1 MSADQGSYTELAEDW
16 ADDPWFRFPRAFIR
30 DQSISWE
37 ARAIAAWMASHDPSF
52 RFTVDYIV
60 RSGPAGRDKVRRIM
74 KELETAGYLVRVRAR
89 NEDGSFGA
97 IVHRLHPRPA
107 AAERQMPRS
116 VPAPE
121 KPVVVDEDENR
132 RSEPAPEKPAPG
144 EPSPGDQE
152 VYREIKRR
160 REGGKEALLAA
171 SSTSAEALQLV
182 ASLEFGR
189 HVRPTTREAVEL
201 AVLVD
206 AAVTGG
212 LTLPEVKRHAQAKV
226 NQAKSHPVSYL
237 RRGLAAENLPIPSAP
252 AVPARP
258 PAAAPTSTDAHRA
271 AIRARFGV
279 GRGLRYQQLA
289 DANPRECQEQT

>member
-1 MSADQGSYTELAEDW
+1 MARVSTDQGSYTELSEDW

-30 DQSISWE
+30 DQTISWE
-37 ARAIAAWMASHDPSF
+37 ARAVAAWMASHDPSF

-74 KELETAGYLVRVRAR
+74 KELETAGYLVRARAR

-107 AAERQMPRS
+107 AAERQTPRS
-116 VPAPE
+116 EPAPE
-121 KPVVVDEDENR
+121 KPAVVDEDENR
-132 RSEPAPEKPAPG
+132 RSEPGPEKPAPG

-152 VYREIKRR
+152 VHKEIKRR
-160 REGGKEALLAA
+160 KEGEREESPPA
-171 SSTSAEALQLV
+171 SSTSTEARQLI

-189 HVRPTTREAVEL
+189 HIRPTTREASEL

-206 AAVTGG
+206 AAVAGG
-212 LTLPEVKRHAQAKV
+212 LSLHEVKRHAQAKV

-237 RRGLAAENLPIPSAP
+237 RRGLALENLPIPVVSA
-252 AVPARP
+252 VS
-258 PAAAPTSTDAHRA
+258 AAPSRGTATSSDAHRA
-271 AIRARFGV
+271 AVRARYGST
-279 GRGLRYQQLA
+279 RGNRYQELT
-289 DANPRECQEQT
+289 REIGA

>member
-16 ADDPWFRFPRAFIR
+16 ANDPWFRFPRAFIR

-160 REGGKEALLAA
+160 REGGKEAPLAA
-171 SSTSAEALQLV
+171 SSTSAEALQLI

-189 HVRPTTREAVEL
+189 HIRPTAREAVEL
-201 AVLVD
+201 ALLVD
-206 AAVTGG
+206 AAVAGG
-212 LTLPEVKRHAQAKV
+212 LPLCEVKRHAQAKV
-226 NQAKSHPVSYL
+226 NQAKTNPVSYL
-237 RRGLAAENLPIPSAP
+237 RRGLAQENLPI
-252 AVPARP
+252 AVAGGTASSSLQPRDGA
-258 PAAAPTSTDAHRA
+258 SDAHRA
-271 AIRARFGV
+271 AVRAQYGV
-279 GRGLRYQQLA
+279 GRGARYEKLIG
-289 DANPRECQEQT
+289 DASA